1 MYKIRN
7 KLDKLHKIRNQIR
20 NKLDKFHKIRIQLLD
35 SNKRE
40 FCLILVIN

>member
-1 MYKIRN
+1 MHKIRN

-20 NKLDKFHKIRIQLLD
+20 NKLDKFHKIRNQLLD